1 MSLPKINGEVAR
13 LWADPELRW
22 TPSGRA
28 VVTVPLVFNKRKR
41 TDAGEW
47 EDAGSMFVRGQAWEL
62 FAENISESLSKGDE
76 VVVAGELSVR
86 DYDRKDGSKG
96 QSIELAL
103 YAIGPNLKRHMAKTL
118 RIDRQ
123 DVPESTPTGDPWGS
137 APPPSGGSVADEPP
151 F

>member
-1 MSLPKINGEVAR
+1 MSLPRINGEIAR

-22 TPSGRA
+22 TPGGKA

-47 EDAGSMFVRGQAWEL
+47 EDAGTMFVRAQAWEL
-62 FAENISESLSKGDE
+62 FAENIAESLAKGDE
-76 VVVAGELSVR
+76 VVATGELSVR

-103 YAIGPNLKRHMAKTL
+103 YAIGPNLKRHQAKTM

-123 DVPESTPTGDPWGS
+123 DTQSAPASDPWGS
-137 APPPSGGSVADEPP
+137 ASKASGTSTTSEPP

>member
-13 LWADPELRW
+13 LWAAPELRW
-22 TPSGRA
+22 TPGGKA

-47 EDAGSMFVRGQAWEL
+47 EDAGSMFVRAQAWEL

-76 VVVAGELSVR
+76 VIVSGELSLR

-123 DVPESTPTGDPWGS
+123 GVSESAPTADPWAN
-137 APPPSGGSVADEPP
+137 APRGGNSTDEPP

>member
-1 MSLPKINGEVAR
+1 MSLPKISGETAR

-22 TPSGRA
+22 TPGGKA

-47 EDAGSMFVRGQAWEL
+47 EDAGTMFVRAQAWEL
-62 FAENISESLSKGDE
+62 FAENISESLAKGDE
-76 VVVAGELSVR
+76 VVVTGELSVR

-103 YAIGPNLKRHMAKTL
+103 YAIGPDLKRHQAKTM

-123 DVPESTPTGDPWGS
+123 DAPPPAGDPWGS
-137 APPPSGGSVADEPP
+137 APKASATSEPP